1 MLVEVER
8 NVSTFLARLG
18 LRTVPAVMPPPFA
31 EARVHTDPSR
41 CVQCGVCGYNCPV
54 GIMVRDYAR
63 QGQVV
68 TDPSCIQC
76 GQCINVCP
84 RGALRW
90 GSAPLRGVPKAGSR
104 EWPA

>member
-1 MLVEVER
+1 MLGEAER
-8 NVSTFLARLG
+8 GASSFLTRLG
-18 LRTVPAVMPPPFA
+18 LRKVTVVNPPPFA
-31 EARVHTDPSR
+31 EARVHSDKTR

-54 GIMVRDYAR
+54 GILVRDYSCR
-63 QGQVV
+63 GQIV

-90 GSAPLRGVPKAGSR
+90 GSTPLRRTPPAAGQER
-104 EWPA
+104 AT